1 MIRILVIALVF
12 MGFPAGAQM
21 QVRDENGKVLQRISN
36 KEIEDMLKK
45 SKNEQKA
52 LELRDAQ
59 RKAFLL
65 ENAEKIEV
73 TLTAQRQPVYVIKIN
88 EQKLS
93 VVSKEELTW
102 VSQSILDTAK
112 SVVCDLPILPET
124 VDISISI
131 VSGTWSTSK
140 LCGK

>member
-1 MIRILVIALVF
+1 MIRLLVIALVF

>member
-1 MIRILVIALVF
+1 MIRLLVIALVF

-73 TLTAQRQPVYVIKIN
+73 TLTAQRQPVYVIKVN